1 MRKGRATDMFDFFKN
16 KKRNFEMHY
25 GYDGRLLDDNI
36 PFAVLESYK
45 KLRTNLIFSSGGQK
59 TPVFAVTSYEA
70 KTGKSIT
77 SSNIAISFA
86 MLGKKVLLVDADMRL
101 PAIHKA
107 FKYKPREKGLSTLL
121 ATDDDIDSYIET
133 ENEY

>member
-1 MRKGRATDMFDFFKN
+1 MFDFTKSKKKN
-16 KKRNFEMHY
+16 FSMHY
-25 GYDGRLLDDNI
+25 SYEGRLLDDNI

-59 TPVFAVTSYEA
+59 TPIFAVTSYEA

-86 MLGKKVLLVDADMRL
+86 MLGKKVLLIDADMRL
-101 PAIHKA
+101 PALHKA
-107 FKYKPREKGLSTLL
+107 FQYQPPEKGLSTLL
-121 ATDDDIDSYIET
+121 ATADDDIVLQSL
-133 ENEY
+133 

>member
-1 MRKGRATDMFDFFKN
+1 MFDFFKN

-86 MLGKKVLLVDADMRL
+86 MLGKKVLLIDGDLRCPTLHKFFDADERS
-101 PAIHKA
+101 
-107 FKYKPREKGLSTLL
+107 KGLSEMLSGISSVVFHCL
-121 ATDDDIDSYIET
+121 RT
-133 ENEY
+133 EM